1 MGDSGVRGKRSVMGL
16 AKASLADKDHL
27 VDVCKM
33 CFAELPSSPN
43 GEVLSRKG
51 ARKAVESATR
61 HYSTELL
68 RYNASP
74 KSSLINTAL
83 KDVSAAAEKA
93 SACLIEANAQL
104 KILNDLL
111 NGLGEDSIR
120 RVGSVPSPILQILD
134 ESKSAKSGLMHRRY
148 KKAILALGGAELSED
163 DHHVL
168 RSEIFCF
175 FASKRKN
182 AYAAVLDEELIPR
195 INSLKTVFARAAT
208 REGVGNPKGGPKR
221 TFQETGLFPS
231 YQLVEACMAILQA
244 ARIPMGT
251 ARKGVLEELTTAIRM
266 SVEGK
271 DAPALTRAIEDL
283 PAKTKGQAKRLKERL
298 DYWSLGL
305 LLQDLRSIPKPDVKT
320 SAKMSELEA
329 RLEIFH
335 ALLCRDAV
343 LKPIQRSGE
352 RGFAIEYGPLKDID
366 QESPFR

>member
-1 MGDSGVRGKRSVMGL
+1 
-16 AKASLADKDHL
+16 
-27 VDVCKM
+27 
-33 CFAELPSSPN
+33 
-43 GEVLSRKG
+43 
-51 ARKAVESATR
+51 
-61 HYSTELL
+61 
-68 RYNASP
+68 
-74 KSSLINTAL
+74 
-83 KDVSAAAEKA
+83 
-93 SACLIEANAQL
+93 
-104 KILNDLL
+104 
-111 NGLGEDSIR
+111 
-120 RVGSVPSPILQILD
+120 
-134 ESKSAKSGLMHRRY
+134 
-148 KKAILALGGAELSED
+148 
-163 DHHVL
+163 
-168 RSEIFCF
+168 
-175 FASKRKN
+175 
-182 AYAAVLDEELIPR
+182 
-195 INSLKTVFARAAT
+195 
-208 REGVGNPKGGPKR
+208 
-221 TFQETGLFPS
+221 
-231 YQLVEACMAILQA
+231 MAILQA

-320 SAKMSELEA
+320 SAKISELEA